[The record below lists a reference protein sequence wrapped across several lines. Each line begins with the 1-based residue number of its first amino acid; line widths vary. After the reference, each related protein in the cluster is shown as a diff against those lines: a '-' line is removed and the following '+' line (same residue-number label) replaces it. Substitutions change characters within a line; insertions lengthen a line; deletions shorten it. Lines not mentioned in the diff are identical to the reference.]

1 MNNYSFNPHHCRFAV
16 FNISLTDTSPDTIA
30 IMQIKEAVIKNRQ
43 TQGPLKFR
51 RTKAEHTDK
60 PIKIKYFESNI
71 LLKSIF
77 KSLIQ
82 K

>member
-16 FNISLTDTSPDTIA
+16 FNISFIDTSPDAIA
-30 IMQIKEAVIKNRQ
+30 IMQIKKAVMMSRQ
-43 TQGPLKFR
+43 IQGPLKLKS
-51 RTKAEHTDK
+51 TKAEQRDNPVKT
-60 PIKIKYFESNI
+60 KYFESNA